1 MSTALTSA
9 LSGLRVHQFYLDVVG
24 NNLANASTTGFHSS
38 RVTFSDLLS
47 QTLSDGSGPTS
58 NLGGID
64 PMQVGMGVGIGSID
78 INDLQG
84 AIDNTGRPFDLAL
97 QGEGFFVLNS
107 GSKDVYTRAGAF
119 GIDRSNF
126 LVDSST
132 GYRVRDVA
140 GNDIELPLDTLLPA
154 QATTTI
160 DLGGNLPAKVGGPI
174 AEVLTSSTPF
184 EDGTHAV
191 IGGTTT
197 GPFALVD
204 GDTLDVTSDGGVTQT
219 VTFRA
224 ADFLALGSNIATA
237 SATDVATVMQAQ
249 LSGVSVSGTS
259 GSVVLTSNRTGDPA
273 SIKVDDGNGSP
284 AALLGLSTTLVSGV
298 SSPATAATNLND
310 LADNVV
316 DYQNGDKIDVSGT
329 NAAGQSFA
337 GTFVFGT
344 NGTTLGDLQ
353 NFVDG
358 LVTDAHTTLDAS
370 GNLTLTADATGAASL
385 SLSLSDDVAN
395 TGTTDFTLHGFTVT
409 TPGTGPD
416 QFHTSVDVFDTRGLS
431 HTVTLEFTRV
441 DGTTW
446 NVAATTDDPNDQ
458 IVDGSIQ
465 TVRFNED
472 GTFSGVNGSGV
483 GDANLSITFS
493 GLTTA
498 QTIGVNLGTSGQL
511 DGVTQLGDTS
521 SLRALSQDGY
531 AAGELA
537 SMSVSGDG
545 TIVGTYSNGQ
555 QKDLS
560 QIAVAVFSNP
570 SGLERIGDTMFAQ
583 SLNSGNAE
591 MQPAGNGRSGTVTG
605 GALESSNVDIA
616 TEFVKLIE
624 AQRGF
629 EANAHVIKVA
639 DQLQQ
644 DLVQLV

>member
-9 LSGLRVHQFYLDVVG
+9 LSGLKVHQFYLDVVG
-24 NNLANASTTGFHSS
+24 NNLANASTTGFQSS

-47 QTLSDGSGPTS
+47 QTLSGGSAPTS
-58 NLGGID
+58 SLGGID
-64 PMQVGMGVGIGSID
+64 PMQVGMGVGIHSVD

-107 GSKDVYTRAGAF
+107 GTKNLYTRAGAF

-126 LVDSST
+126 LVDTAT

-140 GNDIELPLDTLLPA
+140 GNDISLPLDTLLPA
-154 QATTTI
+154 KATGTI

-184 EDGTHAV
+184 EGGTHAV
-191 IGGTTT
+191 VGGTTT

-224 ADFLALGSNIATA
+224 ADFTALGSNIATA

-249 LSGVSVSGTS
+249 LSGVTVSGAS

-273 SIKVDDGNGSP
+273 SIKVDDGNGAP
-284 AALLGLSTTLVSGV
+284 AAILGLSTTLVSGV
-298 SSPATAATNLND
+298 SSPATAATDLND

-358 LVTDAHTTLDAS
+358 LVTDAHATLDAS
-370 GNLTLTADATGAASL
+370 GNLALTADATGAASL
-385 SLSLSDDVAN
+385 SLSLSDDAAN
-395 TGTTDFTLHGFTVT
+395 AGATDFSLHGFTIT

-416 QFHTSVDVFDTRGLS
+416 QFHTSVDVFDVRGLS
-431 HTVTLEFTRV
+431 HTVTLDFTRV

-498 QTIGVNLGTSGQL
+498 QTIAVNLGTSGQL

-545 TIVGTYSNGQ
+545 TIVGSYSNGQ

-560 QIAVAVFSNP
+560 QIAIAVFSNP
-570 SGLERIGDTMFAQ
+570 SGLERVGDTMFAE

-591 MQPAGNGRSGTVTG
+591 MQPAGNGRSGTITG

-616 TEFVKLIE
+616 TEFVRLIE